1 MKYKRFM
8 VAGYYQNYPS
18 GFLDDVV
25 GSFDTL
31 QEAID
36 FADGDMLDIT
46 IYGKFTYEYVGIFDR
61 IEGVSYIPN
70 TASSLFL
77 YNSLLVLCCKFSFC
91 N

>member
-8 VAGYYQNYPS
+8 VAGYYCNYPD

-36 FADGDMLDIT
+36 FADIDMMDT
-46 IYGKFTYEYVGIFDR
+46 TVYGFSYENVVIFDR
-61 IEGVSYIPN
+61 IEGVSYNRN
-70 TASSLFL
+70 TDA
-77 YNSLLVLCCKFSFC
+77 N
-91 N
+91 NAQRWTQEATTH